1 MKRTPERRKQPRPAT
16 AENVRTRRRG
26 PLAAVENHLLRHLQ
40 TLFYTLGQLARR
52 PVSSLLTC
60 AVIGIALA
68 LPAGL
73 HLLLGNAQSVARGW
87 DGTTQ
92 ISLFLHQQVAESD
105 GQALAAKLEREAAVA
120 VASYISRE
128 AALAEFRE
136 LSGFGEALTAL
147 EENPLP
153 AVVVVRPDARTV
165 GGPESLES
173 LRERLAALPEVE
185 AAQLDMQWVKRLYA
199 LMDIGRRG
207 IWFLG
212 GVLGLAVLLVV
223 GNTIRLAIQNRRDE
237 IVITKLIG
245 GTDAFI
251 RRPFLYTGFWYGL
264 IGGFIALALVA
275 AGFWLLQ
282 APVRQL
288 AALYGGGFT
297 LEGLDAV
304 ATLLLLGGGTALG
317 LGGSWVAVGR
327 HLREIEPR

>member
-1 MKRTPERRKQPRPAT
+1 M
-16 AENVRTRRRG
+16 
-26 PLAAVENHLLRHLQ
+26 LENHLLRHLQ
-40 TLFYTLGQLARR
+40 TLFYTLGQLVRK

-73 HLLLGNAQSVARGW
+73 HLLLGNAQSVASGW

-92 ISLFLHQQVAESD
+92 ISLFLHGRIDEST
-105 GQALAAKLEREAAVA
+105 GRALAERLERESDVAA
-120 VASYISRE
+120 ASYVSRE

-153 AVVVVRPDARTV
+153 AVVVVRPDARAV
-165 GGPESLES
+165 GGPASIEA
-173 LRERLAALPEVE
+173 LRERLATLPEVE
-185 AAQLDMQWVKRLYA
+185 VAQLDMEWVKRLYA
-199 LMDIGRRG
+199 LMDIGRHG

-275 AGFWLLQ
+275 AGFWFLQ
-282 APVRQL
+282 EPVHQL
-288 AALYGGGFT
+288 AGLYGGGFR
-297 LEGLDAV
+297 LEGLNAS
-304 ATLLLLGGGTALG
+304 ATLLLLGAGTALG